1 MADPSLEDTSYAIDS
16 TEATG
21 LITSSASLPGL
32 ANRILSSETSAT
44 AMARFSLE
52 LRDLE
57 AATALE
63 ALGRVPET
71 QRPGT
76 ENIMRELSTDSE
88 VTFRRVMGSAE
99 VLPTRPGVD
108 PLEVIRPL
116 PDFSW
121 ATQSPIATSPPVI
134 VAWPWPPVA
143 SHVFVPLTTQ
153 VDPKT
158 PHRTEPENPHVE
170 DPTSLHC
177 IVLHT
182 LLFAYN
188 KKRSSR

>member
-1 MADPSLEDTSYAIDS
+1 MADHNLEDTSRTTDS

-63 ALGRVPET
+63 ALGMVPET
-71 QRPGT
+71 QWPST
-76 ENIMRELSTDSE
+76 EAVMHESSTDSE
-88 VTFRRVMGSAE
+88 VTFRRVLGSAE
-99 VLPTRPGVD
+99 VLATRPGVD
-108 PLEVIRPL
+108 PLEVTRPL

-121 ATQSPIATSPPVI
+121 TTQSPMAASPSVIARPGTQSP
-134 VAWPWPPVA
+134 AA
-143 SHVFVPLTTQ
+143 SHVFGPLTTQ
-153 VDPKT
+153 VGL
-158 PHRTEPENPHVE
+158 ENP
-170 DPTSLHC
+170 PS
-177 IVLHT
+177 
-182 LLFAYN
+182 
-188 KKRSSR
+188 